1 MTTTHEDNP
10 DVGFQTKGDPSALW
24 KAVCKT
30 PTEFTESKDIP
41 GKGPT
46 QTVKPHY
53 FFQKATEVFGP
64 IGMGWGAEQIE
75 SKYIN
80 GHPILDGK
88 GNAIGTQITHVLR
101 VKVWAYIDG
110 KRAEVFGTGSTVFVS
125 QYGTTDGD
133 AEKKSFTDAVK
144 KALTHWG
151 FCADIWLGLF
161 DNHSYVAQRTLDSE
175 VAATEERNSAYERD
189 KKEVIVWAEEQ
200 AKSYALIP
208 NVAALKAAK
217 NKHLELLSKKAAAAH
232 LTKSDYQ
239 IIAGGFEKHFNTAA
253 DKIAPVCMVA
263 CQNKHC
269 HSAGMVEEARLN
281 SKCGVCGTPRLK
293 ALESE

>member
-110 KRAEVFGTGSTVFVS
+110 KRAEVLVRVARYSSLNTAPLMGTL
-125 QYGTTDGD
+125 
-133 AEKKSFTDAVK
+133 KKVVHRCCK
-144 KALTHWG
+144 EALTHWG

-175 VAATEERNSAYERD
+175 VAATEE
-189 KKEVIVWAEEQ
+189 
-200 AKSYALIP
+200 
-208 NVAALKAAK
+208 
-217 NKHLELLSKKAAAAH
+217 
-232 LTKSDYQ
+232 
-239 IIAGGFEKHFNTAA
+239 
-253 DKIAPVCMVA
+253 
-263 CQNKHC
+263 
-269 HSAGMVEEARLN
+269 EAQQRL
-281 SKCGVCGTPRLK
+281 R
-293 ALESE
+293 A